1 MSASLPVPPSS
12 GRTPNGGPPPFIRR
26 PKADPLVRPKK
37 RQPRRPQP
45 PPGTSAPK
53 INGVAAAGNKSNP
66 KASQNGGLGATSQ
79 TAQPTSAQLSSIWS
93 QPLSENLKEFP
104 LFITKRSLLEGVRHH
119 VGRFSKPTNP
129 FDEGEFTRPVRLHRR
144 DPRAPPAGAGGAVKD
159 EDIEMANLDS
169 REAMLDD
176 KERERQEILRQEKEA
191 QRQADLAQIAPSV
204 NTGPGNAQKKQAFKK
219 KTQQVFRN
227 DNSVEAQAQSKL
239 RYEEAL
245 PWHLEDFDNKNTWVG
260 NYESALSGTYVMLV
274 PTQRG
279 FELVSLEKW
288 YKFTPKNQFKAL
300 TIEEAEARMG
310 QKVKEPRWFMDSQK
324 ENMRKK
330 EEEQNRRAGSKLFL
344 GKWERAPTGRAGA
357 AIKSEF
363 AEADDLDYEEDR
375 FADDEEN
382 QLFEGD
388 ADEAKEAEDR
398 IKRDQLQAN
407 IFDLKDEK
415 EYDKEDELEKKETE
429 LSKKLGKKIRKTLVK
444 QEKNYVY
451 DTDSDNNP
459 YSSSSDSD
467 SSEEEK
473 RKEEEAKKEEE
484 KKSALEKEKPK
495 GKDGEKLPSGASSK
509 GTNTPSGRNKT
520 SDPLKLKSSSSLK
533 RPGSPNLS
541 EASGTETS
549 KKKHKKKHVSA
560 SQETGTSTPVS
571 ESRPMS
577 PVPFSSA
584 PAQLGS
590 PRKSSVVSL
599 AIDPAKLQEVTS
611 APPRPGNSPPRT
623 NAGSNSDGETTDG
636 GVGRKIKLRFGS
648 AANPSPTNSRAG
660 SPNPPDNAARKGPS
674 ARQPGT
680 GSRQGSPVASTP
692 TANSPP
698 ITEAEVRAA
707 IPPGGA
713 TVQGLS
719 ATFKNRITNKA
730 TFIAMVKKVAVMGPN
745 KLLIPRAQASA
756 P

>member
-1 MSASLPVPPSS
+1 MSASPPVPPSS
-12 GRTPNGGPPPFIRR
+12 RTPNGGPPPFIRR

-37 RQPRRPQP
+37 RQQRRLK
-45 PPGTSAPK
+45 PPGAAAPK
-53 INGVAAAGNKSNP
+53 VNGVAVVAGNKSNP
-66 KASQNGGLGATSQ
+66 KASLNDGLTATPQ
-79 TAQPTSAQLSSIWS
+79 AAQPVTAPVSSIWS
-93 QPLSENLKEFP
+93 QPPGENVKEFP
-104 LFITKRSLLEGVRHH
+104 LVTTKRALLEGVRHH
-119 VGRFSKPTNP
+119 VARFSSNKLIDP
-129 FDEGEFTRPVRLHRR
+129 FNERDFTRPVRLHRR

-159 EDIEMANLDS
+159 EDTDMANTDS
-169 REAMLDD
+169 KEAMLDD
-176 KERERQEILRQEKEA
+176 KERERQEMLRLEKEA

-204 NTGPGNAQKKQAFKK
+204 NTGPSNTQKKQPFKK

-227 DNSVEAQAQSKL
+227 DISAEAQAQSKL

-274 PTQRG
+274 LTNTG
-279 FELVSLEKW
+279 FEMVSLEKW
-288 YKFTPKNQFKAL
+288 YKLTPKNQFKAL

-310 QKVKEPRWFMDSQK
+310 QKVKEPRWFMDSQR
-324 ENMRKK
+324 EQMRKK
-330 EEEQNRRAGSKLFL
+330 EEEQNRKAGNKLFL

-388 ADEAKEAEDR
+388 ADETKEAEER

-415 EYDKEDELEKKETE
+415 EYDKEDELEKKESE

-467 SSEEEK
+467 SSEEER

-484 KKSALEKEKPK
+484 KKATLEKEKSK
-495 GKDGEKLPSGASSK
+495 AKDGEKLPSGASSK

-520 SDPLKLKSSSSLK
+520 SDLLKLKSSSTLK

-541 EASGTETS
+541 EASGTES
-549 KKKHKKKHVSA
+549 SKKKKKHKKHGSS
-560 SQETGTSTPVS
+560 SQDTGTSP
-571 ESRPMS
+571 PS
-577 PVPFSSA
+577 PVPMPSA
-584 PAQLGS
+584 PTQLGQ

-611 APPRPGNSPPRT
+611 APPRPSRA

-636 GVGRKIKLRFGS
+636 GVSRKIKFRLGS
-648 AANPSPTNSRAG
+648 ATSPSPTGSRAG
-660 SPNPPDNAARKGPS
+660 SPNPSDGASKKGS
-674 ARQPGT
+674 IARQPGS
-680 GSRQGSPVASTP
+680 GSRQGSPGVSTP
-692 TANSPP
+692 AASLPP

-707 IPPGGA
+707 IPPGGT
-713 TVQGLS
+713 TVAYLS

-730 TFIAMVKKVAVMGPN
+730 TFIAMVKKVAVMGPD
-745 KLLIPRAQASA
+745 KLLVPRMQTPST
-756 P
+756 

>member
-1 MSASLPVPPSS
+1 MSTSPPVPPS

-37 RQPRRPQP
+37 RQPRRPYP
-45 PPGTSAPK
+45 ASKVPAPK
-53 INGVAAAGNKSNP
+53 VNGVAAATGNRSNI
-66 KASQNGGLGATSQ
+66 KVSQNGGLPAAS
-79 TAQPTSAQLSSIWS
+79 QPTAAPASSIWS
-93 QPLSENLKEFP
+93 QPPGENVKEFP
-104 LFITKRSLLEGVRHH
+104 LVKTKRALLEGLRHH
-119 VGRFSKPTNP
+119 VARFSSNKLIDP
-129 FDEGEFTRPVRLHRR
+129 FSERDFTRPVRLHRR
-144 DPRAPPAGAGGAVKD
+144 DPRAPPAGAGGVIKD
-159 EDIEMANLDS
+159 EDTDMVNADS
-169 REAMLDD
+169 KDAMLDD
-176 KERERQEILRQEKEA
+176 KERERQEILRLEKEA

-204 NTGPGNAQKKQAFKK
+204 STGPSNNQKKQPFKK

-227 DNSVEAQAQSKL
+227 DVSAEAQAQSKL

-274 PTQRG
+274 LTNTG
-279 FELVSLEKW
+279 FEMVSLEKW

-310 QKVKEPRWFMDSQK
+310 QKVKEPRWFMDSQR
-324 ENMRKK
+324 ERMRKK
-330 EEEQNRRAGSKLFL
+330 EEEENKKAGSKLFL

-363 AEADDLDYEEDR
+363 ADADDLDYEEDR

-415 EYDKEDELEKKETE
+415 EYDKEDELEKRETE

-451 DTDSDNNP
+451 DTDSDDNP

-484 KKSALEKEKPK
+484 KKATLEREKSKTKDSEKP
-495 GKDGEKLPSGASSK
+495 PSGTSSK

-520 SDPLKLKSSSSLK
+520 SDPLKLKSSALK

-541 EASGTETS
+541 EASGNES
-549 KKKHKKKHVSA
+549 SKKKKHKKKHGSS
-560 SQETGTSTPVS
+560 SQDTGTSTPLP

-577 PVPFSSA
+577 PAPSSSA
-584 PAQLGS
+584 PAQLGQ
-590 PRKSSVVSL
+590 PRKSSVISL
-599 AIDPAKLQEVTS
+599 TVDPAKLQEVTS
-611 APPRPGNSPPRT
+611 APPRPSSSLSRANF
-623 NAGSNSDGETTDG
+623 ASNSDGETTDG
-636 GVGRKIKLRFGS
+636 GASRKIKLRFGS
-648 AANPSPTNSRAG
+648 AANPSPTSSRAG
-660 SPNPPDNAARKGPS
+660 SPNPPDGAARKGSLP
-674 ARQPGT
+674 RPV
-680 GSRQGSPVASTP
+680 GSGNKPGSPGDATP
-692 TANSPP
+692 ATSLPP

-707 IPPGGA
+707 IPPGGT
-713 TVQGLS
+713 TVQDLS
-719 ATFKNRITNKA
+719 ATFKNRITNKTA
-730 TFIAMVKKVAVMGPN
+730 FISMVKKVAIMGPD
-745 KLLIPRAQASA
+745 KL
-756 P
+756 